1 MKTLLTLFFLFFSS
15 LLLADEISDFQI
27 GGMSIG
33 ESALDYFSRE
43 ELEDNKELN
52 WYDTTLYTP
61 ISELYLSSSE
71 IYESFQIAVK
81 TNDVNFEIVNISGF
95 IFYENDIYKCYEQLD
110 NISNDV
116 KKLFNDVVDLGKSS
130 FDHPYDK
137 SGESKITDIELVSND
152 GGRILIQCYDWSENY
167 PYVDSLRI
175 NIMSEEYKTFVDT
188 AYD

>member
-1 MKTLLTLFFLFFSS
+1 
-15 LLLADEISDFQI
+15 
-27 GGMSIG
+27 
-33 ESALDYFSRE
+33 
-43 ELEDNKELN
+43 
-52 WYDTTLYTP
+52 
-61 ISELYLSSSE
+61 
-71 IYESFQIAVK
+71 
-81 TNDVNFEIVNISGF
+81 
-95 IFYENDIYKCYEQLD
+95 
-110 NISNDV
+110 
-116 KKLFNDVVDLGKSS
+116 VDLGKSS